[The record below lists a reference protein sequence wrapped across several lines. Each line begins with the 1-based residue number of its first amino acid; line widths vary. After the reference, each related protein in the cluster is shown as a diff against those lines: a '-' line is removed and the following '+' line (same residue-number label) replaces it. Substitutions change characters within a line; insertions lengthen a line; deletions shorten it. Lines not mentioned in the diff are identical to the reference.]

1 MADDIIILH
10 KLEGGKEVV
19 TYDEDIRILCVDD
32 ERNVLKALQRVFL
45 DDDYELLTASTGDEG
60 LRILKETKPVQ
71 IVIADYRMPG
81 MNGVEFL
88 REVCQRWPETVRIV
102 LSGYA
107 DTASIVEAINEGQ
120 IYKFIPKPWNDEDL
134 RVTISNALERYFLQK
149 KNIQLAD
156 ELKKRNRELEALNN
170 SLERLVRERTAEL
183 QFQNSVLERA
193 QNILDSLPVGVI
205 GIDSDGLIVQA
216 NRRAMEIISRDGV
229 GLIGMESEM
238 VLPKDLLSALGP
250 ERGSGQIYRELIL
263 NGRDVRCLGEMI
275 RYPDGQEGTVLV
287 FFPVESEKGVKNGG

>member
-1 MADDIIILH
+1 M
-10 KLEGGKEVV
+10 GGKQVV

-45 DDDYELLTASTGDEG
+45 DEDYELLTAATGDEG
-60 LRILKETKPVQ
+60 LRILRETDPVQ
-71 IVIADYRMPG
+71 VVIADYRMPG
-81 MNGVEFL
+81 MTGVEFL
-88 REVCQRWPETVRIV
+88 REVCRHWPETVRIV

-107 DTASIVEAINEGQ
+107 DTASVVEAVNEGQ

-134 RVTISNALERYFLQK
+134 RVTVSNALERYFLQK
-149 KNIQLAD
+149 KNVQLAE

-183 QFQNSVLERA
+183 EFQNSVLERA

-216 NRRAMEIISRDGV
+216 NKKAMEIISPDGV
-229 GLIGMESEM
+229 GLIGMESGM
-238 VLPKDLLSALGP
+238 VLPEELVSALDP
-250 ERGSGQIYRELIL
+250 ENGSGEIDKDIIL
-263 NGRDVRCLGEMI
+263 NSRDVRCLGEII
-275 RYPDGQEGTVLV
+275 RYPDGQEGGVIV
-287 FFPVESEKGVKNGG
+287 FLPVEHREGVENGD

>member
-1 MADDIIILH
+1 MIL
-10 KLEGGKEVV
+10 LYTASQREMTVV
-19 TYDEDIRILCVDD
+19 IYDEDIRILCVDD
-32 ERNVLKALQRVFL
+32 EKNVLKALQRVFL
-45 DDDYELLTASTGDEG
+45 DDDYELLMASTGDEG
-60 LRILKETKPVQ
+60 LRILKETSPVQ
-71 IVIADYRMPG
+71 IVIADYKMPG

-88 REVCQRWPETVRIV
+88 RDVCQQWPDTVRIV
-102 LSGYA
+102 ISGYD

-149 KNIQLAD
+149 KNIQLAE
-156 ELKKRNRELEALNN
+156 ELKKRNSELEALNN
-170 SLERLVRERTAEL
+170 SLERLVRERTADL

-216 NRRAMEIISRDGV
+216 NRRAMGIISRDGL

-238 VLPKDLLSALGP
+238 VLPENLLSALAS
-250 ERGSGQIYRELIL
+250 ERVSGHIYRELIL
-263 NGRDVRCLGEMI
+263 NGRYVRCLGEMI

-287 FFPVESEKGVKNGG
+287 FFPVESEERMKNGC